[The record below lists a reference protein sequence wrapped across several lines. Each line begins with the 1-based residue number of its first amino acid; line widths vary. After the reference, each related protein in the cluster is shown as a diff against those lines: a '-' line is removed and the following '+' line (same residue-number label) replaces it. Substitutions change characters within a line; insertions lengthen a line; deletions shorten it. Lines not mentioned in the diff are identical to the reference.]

1 MKKIICISAFTLL
14 VATQYSC
21 NGQRINGSGN
31 VTTETRNVGDYEKIS
46 LKGSMDIEFTQGPAR
61 AAVIEAEDN
70 VIPYVRLEVHGDEL
84 VVDLKDHISLK
95 THKGIKIRLTAPD
108 VNELALSGSGNI
120 HVTNTLENANPV
132 RVKLSGSGNIEGAV
146 NSPEV
151 KASSAGSGNI
161 RLAGETKDLE
171 VSMAGSGDFE
181 GADLHSETARV
192 TIAGSGNADVH
203 ASVKLDAKIAGSG
216 DVSYKGNPEVSSKI
230 AGSGSV
236 HKN

>member
-1 MKKIICISAFTLL
+1 MKKIICLSAFTLL
-14 VATQYSC
+14 IATQFSC

-31 VTTETRNVGDYEKIS
+31 VTTETRNVGAYHKVE
-46 LKGSMDIEFTQGPAR
+46 LKGSMDVEFTQGPAQ

-70 VIPYVRLEVHGDEL
+70 VIQYVRLEVHGDEL

-95 THKGIKIRLTAPD
+95 SHKGIKIKLTAPD

-120 HVTNTLENANPV
+120 RITNTLQNDEPV
-132 RVKLSGSGNIEGAV
+132 RLKLSGSGNIEGAV

-161 RLAGETKDLE
+161 KLTGETKDLD
-171 VSMAGSGDFE
+171 VNMAGSGNFE
-181 GADLHSETARV
+181 GADLHSENAEI
-192 TIAGSGNADVH
+192 TIAGSGNADIH
-203 ASVKLDAKIAGSG
+203 ASMKLEAKIAGSG
-216 DVSYKGNPEVSSKI
+216 DVRYKGNPAVSSKI

-236 HKN
+236 HKD